1 MWKTSPK
8 TLELSDSKIDVWS
21 VNINNYTNKLFDY
34 WELLSSSEKEKA
46 DRFRFEKDK
55 NCYVI
60 ARGLLRILLSRYLN
74 IKSQKINFRYAEKG
88 KPYLEHPS
96 NIKFNLSHSKNY
108 IVLAFTKNIELGID
122 VEYAKNNLE
131 ILQVAE
137 SFFSKQEI
145 KALKSVQSIY
155 RLSAFYNCWT
165 RKEAFIKA
173 TGDGLSFPLN
183 QFTVSLESSESA
195 ELIETLWDN
204 KEKDLW
210 SLETFTPQKDYIG
223 AVASRNKI
231 KGINYYK
238 F

>member
-1 MWKTSPK
+1 MWKTPPSILK
-8 TLELSDSKIDVWS
+8 IDDSKIDIWS
-21 VNINNYTNKLFDY
+21 VSIEQHVNKLPDY
-34 WELLSSSEKEKA
+34 WELLSSFEKEKA
-46 DRFRFEKDK
+46 NRFRFEKDK

-74 IKSQKINFRYAEKG
+74 LKSQKINFRYAEKG
-88 KPYLEHPS
+88 KPYLQHPS
-96 NIKFNLSHSKNY
+96 NIKFNLSHSKNC
-108 IVLAFTKNIELGID
+108 IVLAFTKNIEIGID
-122 VEYAKNNLE
+122 VEYTKNNLE
-131 ILQVAE
+131 ILQVAD

-145 KALKSVQSIY
+145 KELKSLQPIY

-183 QFTVSLESSESA
+183 QFTVSLESSKSA
-195 ELIETLWDN
+195 EIKEILWDN

-231 KGINYYK
+231 KDINYYK

>member
-1 MWKTSPK
+1 MWKNPPE
-8 TLELSDSKIDVWS
+8 TLELLDSKIDVWS

-96 NIKFNLSHSKNY
+96 NIKFNLSHSKNC

-145 KALKSVQSIY
+145 KALKSIQSIY

-195 ELIETLWDN
+195 ELVETRWDN